1 MMIDQISEQGLIWR
15 KQGRPG
21 PCEFEDALR
30 CVVEQQEVSGKC
42 ISLFLTP
49 YFSHLTSAI
58 FLRSEVCG
66 HQVGVGGVRKVSGQ
80 AMLQSVK
87 CSRREKEQMWHLR
100 PLPLSEVAAGTESEQ
115 TAGGAARI
123 KSGENFFTFPLCW

>member
-66 HQVGVGGVRKVSGQ
+66 HQVGVGQ

-100 PLPLSEVAAGTESEQ
+100 ALPLSEVAAGTESEQ
-115 TAGGAARI
+115 TAGAARI